1 MLVHVGQLLWR
12 SLSGALKLMC
22 HMIAGEF
29 LGAVSL
35 VISAGCVTCL
45 WVSLCDVGGYL
56 GWVYQMLVGEFL
68 RYNFTVG

>member
-12 SLSGALKLMC
+12 SLSGALKLLC

-35 VISAGCVTCL
+35 VISAGCVTC
-45 WVSLCDVGGYL
+45 
-56 GWVYQMLVGEFL
+56 
-68 RYNFTVG
+68 